1 MEAYDSEYS
10 TFMKTASWLSGKFGV
25 SLPSPQYF
33 TLYLSVPS
41 LRGDFGRVLRGLELL
56 HGDLLLVRP
65 VLVAPEGGLGDAGPG
80 AVLALVGLLAGV
92 DAHVRLQ
99 PVDVHEALAAL
110 RAVVLGRPVRLH
122 VLVQATCK
130 WGDVLVKIV
139 FPRPACIGSRTA
151 GVCSQ
156 ETVLKNC
163 YETHFVIL

>member
-1 MEAYDSEYS
+1 MTLEYS

-25 SLPSPQYF
+25 SLPSKIF
-33 TLYLSVPS
+33 HFVLSVISS
-41 LRGDFGRVLRGLELL
+41 LRGDFGRVLRCLELL

-130 WGDVLVKIV
+130 WGDVLVKLV
-139 FPRPACIGSRTA
+139 FPRPA
-151 GVCSQ
+151 VVQSQ
-156 ETVLKNC
+156 E
-163 YETHFVIL
+163 ILSTAKKLFESSSP

>member
-1 MEAYDSEYS
+1 M
-10 TFMKTASWLSGKFGV
+10 SGKFGV
-25 SLPSPQYF
+25 SLPSKILHF
-33 TLYLSVPS
+33 VLSVLS

-99 PVDVHEALAAL
+99 PVHVHEALAAL

-130 WGDVLVKIV
+130 WEDVFVRLV
-139 FPRPACIGSRTA
+139 FPQPACIDSRTA
-151 GVCSQ
+151 VQSQ
-156 ETVLKNC
+156 ET
-163 YETHFVIL
+163 FPI